1 MVAVVDL
8 EDESVVG
15 LELSGLKSCGRT
27 VPVPGEPSKLVVACV
42 GFAQPFGDE
51 PQVRASSGIVLLHV
65 ADGGTEIEAVWRVAD
80 DAISAIAVNAV
91 IAIDAQR
98 VLGVASGDFAKVSD
112 RLYLLDLATG
122 AQTLVYE
129 STSSFVIG
137 EPAYDPQSE
146 MLYVPDAAEN
156 VVLEFA
162 ADEGGFVEVG
172 SSVIAPGIG
181 LPPTK
186 VYLLD

>member
-1 MVAVVDL
+1 
-8 EDESVVG
+8 
-15 LELSGLKSCGRT
+15 
-27 VPVPGEPSKLVVACV
+27 VACV

-51 PQVRASSGIVLLHV
+51 PQVRASSGIVLLDV
-65 ADGGTEIEAVWRVAD
+65 GEGETVIEAVWRVAD
-80 DAISAIAVNAV
+80 HPMEAIAVNAV
-91 IAIDAQR
+91 IAIDAQQ
-98 VLGVASGDFAKVSD
+98 VVGVASGDFATTSD
-112 RLYLLDLATG
+112 RLYLLNFATG
-122 AQTLVYE
+122 AQTLVHE

-156 VVLEFA
+156 AVLEFA
-162 ADEGGFVEVG
+162 AEEGGFIQLG
-172 SSVIAPGIG
+172 SSTIAPGVG